1 MRKVLTRVIVALL
14 AIYLIFFGSTV
25 ILKNVFFPREYSTY
39 VQEYSAKYDLD
50 PNLVYAVM
58 KTESNFDPNAQSDVG
73 AKGLMQITDSTGE
86 WIAKQMGV
94 TNFNSSMLKD
104 PRTSVEFGCWYL
116 EDLYQQYG
124 NWDLVIAAY
133 NAGRG
138 NVDSWLSSGDYSKNG
153 NLNYI
158 PFGETDKYVKRVDVF
173 DKIYTALYGNNN

>member
-1 MRKVLTRVIVALL
+1 
-14 AIYLIFFGSTV
+14 
-25 ILKNVFFPREYSTY
+25 
-39 VQEYSAKYDLD
+39 
-50 PNLVYAVM
+50 
-58 KTESNFDPNAQSDVG
+58 
-73 AKGLMQITDSTGE
+73 
-86 WIAKQMGV
+86 MGV

-173 DKIYTALYGNNN
+173 EKIYTALYGNNNKI